1 MAVATLAVV
10 AVGLGRPR
18 TWHAWVVA
26 SAAALAAP
34 SLASAAVIGSLLTSR
49 EAEAV
54 LTPLTG
60 SWARI
65 DGSSAGVEG
74 ILAGLTTALM
84 IVVAGSWW
92 GRPAVPAPA
101 SAAVPPQPTEVPAPA
116 LVS

>member
-1 MAVATLAVV
+1 
-10 AVGLGRPR
+10 
-18 TWHAWVVA
+18 VA